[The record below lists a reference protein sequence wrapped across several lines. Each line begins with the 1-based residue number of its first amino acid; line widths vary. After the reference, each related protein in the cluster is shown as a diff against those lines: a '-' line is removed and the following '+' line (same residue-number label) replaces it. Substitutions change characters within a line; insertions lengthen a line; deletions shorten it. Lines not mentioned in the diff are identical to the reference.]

1 MIVSLF
7 IKLFSFFIPGI
18 MIIFGLLMWFA
29 PPQTINNVYGYRSKR
44 SMANQDAWIY
54 AQVCLGKTWL
64 LVGIVLVLVT
74 IFLLPRITID
84 EGSLLITILS
94 IQVVFLFIPIGWV
107 EFCLKRLDH

>member
-1 MIVSLF
+1 MDLC
-7 IKLFSFFIPGI
+7 
-18 MIIFGLLMWFA
+18 
-29 PPQTINNVYGYRSKR
+29 T
-44 SMANQDAWIY
+44 SMFR
-54 AQVCLGKTWL
+54 KTWL